1 MGFLVKLQRFRAVF
15 AVFDREPTDTMT
27 GQESST
33 YPCVG
38 SLLASFCS
46 NRTSASAAKAS
57 KISCDLNYRGKG
69 FCQPI
74 QPAAE
79 RLIAGQLLE
88 LAQMVCSDEIVDTLP
103 RQ

>member
-1 MGFLVKLQRFRAVF
+1 MRWLGVGELLLEQNL
-15 AVFDREPTDTMT
+15 
-27 GQESST
+27 GQ
-33 YPCVG
+33 
-38 SLLASFCS
+38 
-46 NRTSASAAKAS
+46 
-57 KISCDLNYRGKG
+57 RGKG
-69 FCQPI
+69 FCQPV